1 MCTLPGGRLDDDG
14 QAGPVGAGGPA
25 NTAVAGDGGG
35 GGDAA
40 APAADAT
47 EYSTS
52 LASKVAHLAVYF
64 LCNLSLTLYNK
75 MILGKVSSPGRRPP
89 SKTTKGRAGW
99 LTHQRTALSLP
110 TRGC

>member
-1 MCTLPGGRLDDDG
+1 MMAKPDPSALEAQLIP
-14 QAGPVGAGGPA
+14 PSPE
-25 NTAVAGDGGG
+25 TAAAAAT
-35 GGDAA
+35 AA

-75 MILGKVSSPGRRPP
+75 MILGKVSSPDADLLARPR
-89 SKTTKGRAGW
+89 KDGLAG
-99 LTHQRTALSLP
+99 
-110 TRGC
+110 